1 MNLPITPFL
10 DEICRRVRRDGKL
23 LLSAAP
29 GAGKTTCVPG
39 ALAKEFPGK
48 IIMVEPRRVAASAAA
63 LRISAMLGE
72 KVGGTVGYS
81 VKNEHCVSSK
91 SRIITM
97 TPGVLLRKIQS
108 DPALE
113 DTSVIIF
120 DEFHERSAECD
131 LLFAFVMESCRGF
144 REDLNVVVMSATLE
158 TRNLQKILEVDETLE
173 IPGKTFPVE
182 QLWSDVTTPREKIP
196 EDMARA
202 ILRMLPES
210 EGNLLAFFPGTGEIK
225 RCAALL
231 EGRLGENVFLE
242 ELHGTLPLSE
252 QSRVLSPAPEG
263 SRKVVLATNVAE
275 SSLTVPDV
283 RCVIDCGYERLP
295 RTDSKSGLTFLE
307 TEMISRASAEQR
319 SGRAGRTAP
328 GKALRLWERT
338 SHAGRKPFRLPE
350 ILDCELSRIMLET
363 ALWGGKCEEMAL
375 PDQPPESARIEAVRL
390 LQDLGALDD
399 SGRPTPA
406 GREIA
411 RLPVHPRVGAI
422 IAEGQR
428 RSLTTLALEIA
439 ALLENRTDAAFPE
452 CADLERHIEHLRRHL
467 KDHRQLRQTLEQLRR
482 LTGAEEKLH
491 STVYCGE
498 LLLAGFPER
507 AAKQRGKNR
516 NAYTLL
522 NGRGGKISE
531 TDSLF
536 NSEFIAVAE
545 LGGRSSADGTIFKG
559 AQVSKEFILEH
570 YSAQITRRRRCYFD
584 ETSQKVLCRKQT
596 LLGAILLSETPAL
609 PEPGETAQ
617 GIFDAA
623 LKRGLP
629 LIPAGDKAGRALC
642 ERLLFAHRC
651 EGEHFP
657 GWDEKELAEIA
668 WSYFPDLKSL
678 SQMEHLEWVPVLRS
692 LLGNSTWEELNR
704 LYPEKFR
711 TPAGAEHRIDYSG
724 TEPLLSVKLQEMLGV
739 KIHPA
744 VGARKLPLKI
754 ELLSPAMRPVQTTS
768 DLPGFWQGS
777 YALVRKE
784 MKARYPKHEWPED
797 PAAAPAMLRS
807 IKKR

>member
-1 MNLPITPFL
+1 MNLPIVPYL
-10 DEICRRVRRDGKL
+10 EEICRRVRRDGKL

-39 ALAKEFPGK
+39 ALAEEFPGK

-72 KVGGTVGYS
+72 KVGSTVGYS
-81 VKNEHCVSSK
+81 VKNEHCVSSE

-97 TPGVLLRKIQS
+97 TPGVLMRKIQN

-144 REDLNVVVMSATLE
+144 REDLKVVVMSATLDTKPLQELLE
-158 TRNLQKILEVDETLE
+158 TDLPLE
-173 IPGKTFPVE
+173 IPGREFPVE
-182 QLWSDVTTPREKIP
+182 QLWSERTTPREKIS
-196 EDMARA
+196 EDMAKA
-202 ILRMLPES
+202 IFRMLPES
-210 EGNLLAFFPGTGEIK
+210 EGNILAFFPGTGEIK

-231 EGRLGENVFLE
+231 EGRLPENVFLE

-252 QSRVLSPAPEG
+252 QSCVLSPAPAG
-263 SRKVVLATNVAE
+263 FRKVVLATNVAE

-307 TEMISRASAEQR
+307 TEMISRASADQR

-328 GKALRLWERT
+328 GKALRLWEQS
-338 SHAGRKPFRLPE
+338 SHNGRKPFRPPE
-350 ILDCELSRIMLET
+350 ILDCELSRIMLEL

-375 PDQPPESARIEAVRL
+375 PDLPPESARNEALRL
-390 LQDLGALDD
+390 LQDLGALDET
-399 SGRPTPA
+399 GRPTSV

-422 IAEGQR
+422 IAEGIK
-428 RSLTTLALEIA
+428 RSLGFLAIEMA
-439 ALLENRTDAAFPE
+439 ALLENRPDNSFPE
-452 CADLERHIEHLRRHL
+452 CADLESHIEHLRRHL
-467 KDHRQLRQTLEQLRR
+467 KDHRSMGQTMEQLRR
-482 LTGAEEKLH
+482 LTRTEEKFH
-491 STVYCGE
+491 ATNHCGE

-516 NAYTLL
+516 TTYTLL

-531 TDSLF
+531 TDPLF

-545 LGGRSSADGTIFKG
+545 VGGRSSGDGTIFKG
-559 AQVSKEFILEH
+559 AQVSREYILEH
-570 YSAQITRRRRCYFD
+570 YSSRITRRRRCYFD
-584 ETSQKVLCRKQT
+584 ETSQKVLCRQET
-596 LLGAILLSETPAL
+596 LLGAIVLSETPAL

-623 LKRGLP
+623 LKRGIS
-629 LIPAGDKAGRALC
+629 LIPARDKAGRALY
-642 ERLLFAHRC
+642 ERILFAHRC

-657 GWDEKELAEIA
+657 GWDEKKLADAA
-668 WSYFPDLKSL
+668 WSFFPDLKSL
-678 SQMEHLEWVPVLRS
+678 NQMEHLEWSGVLRA
-692 LLGNSTWEELNR
+692 LLGNSNWEELNR

-724 TEPLLSVKLQEMLGV
+724 ADPLLSVKLQEMLGV
-739 KIHPA
+739 RSHPA
-744 VGARKLPLKI
+744 VGLRQMPLKI

-768 DLPGFWQGS
+768 DLPGFWNGS

-807 IKKR
+807 IKTK